1 MRKLPIAAAAVISL
15 MGVAGSV
22 PAVTEAMTRPPTAQE
37 QMNNDRCLRPGD
49 IDSFKVGANNVVN
62 LRLDGGT
69 YYQVT
74 LRDPCN
80 GLILEKQI
88 AIENRARSSW
98 VCNGEDI
105 NILTRSP
112 EVASGRCT
120 IQSFRKLSPSEA
132 AALPQAEKP

>member
-1 MRKLPIAAAAVISL
+1 MKKLPIATAAVISL

-22 PAVTEAMTRPPTAQE
+22 PAVTEAMTRPNAQA
-37 QMNNDRCLRPGD
+37 QMDADRCLRPAD
-49 IDSFKVGANNVVN
+49 IGSFKVGANNTVN
-62 LRLDGGT
+62 LRVDGGF

-80 GLILEKQI
+80 GLIMEKAI
-88 AIENRARSSW
+88 AIENRSRSSW

-120 IQSFRKLSPSEA
+120 IQSFRKLSPAEV